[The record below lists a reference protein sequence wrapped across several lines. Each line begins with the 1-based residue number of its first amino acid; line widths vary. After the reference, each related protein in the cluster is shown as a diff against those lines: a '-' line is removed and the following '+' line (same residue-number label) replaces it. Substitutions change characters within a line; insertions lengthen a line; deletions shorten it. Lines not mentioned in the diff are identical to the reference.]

1 MVTHHFAQGIPSL
14 HMAGVV
20 IDDFGTEIHLLPLDA
35 PRWLLNWPTIFA
47 ALDFLDSEEVH

>member
-1 MVTHHFAQGIPSL
+1 MVTRHFAGEVRSL
-14 HMAGVV
+14 PMAGVV

-35 PRWLLNWPTIFA
+35 PRWLLHWPTIFA